1 MSTLAQDLR
10 YALRRLRRSPGF
22 TVLVALIL
30 ALGIGANT
38 AIFSA
43 VNATL
48 LRRLPFRDPG
58 HLLALWETE
67 SASGRFPLTGQDF
80 LDWRSENRTFEG
92 LSVYSYSHAFNA
104 SGEGQPERVEVVE
117 TQANFFRLLGVRPV
131 VGRTFQDGEDAAGR
145 NRVALLSHGLWQTR
159 FGGRRDVVG
168 DRLVLNSETY
178 TIVGVMPS
186 WYRTPG
192 SAQLWIPIDMSPESL
207 GPRGEHHLRALGRVK
222 AGVSLAAAE
231 GELRAIA
238 ARLEREFPDTNA
250 KVGVVTAPLKDALVS
265 RARRELLVLLG
276 AVTLVLLIACANVA
290 NLLLARATGRRREF
304 AVRAAIGAGRRAL
317 VRQLLIESVLLALLG
332 GVLGGVLAWAMV
344 SVLASA
350 ETLPVPAPNPIRV
363 DPVVLLFTLAV
374 SLVVGVL
381 FGLAPALQASRPD
394 LSGELRSAGNRS
406 MTGSGRSRLLRE
418 GLVAVE
424 IALCLMLL
432 TGAGLMLRTF
442 ANLRRAEVGVRAEGV
457 LAATVTLPALTNG
470 HADARWGFC
479 ARLLQS
485 FDGAP
490 GVRRVALT
498 SELPLEGGSNGYI
511 TIDGQPAESTQD
523 TLVEWTYVTPAYFQ
537 TMGIPLAQGRE
548 FDEADLAAAAE
559 DASRGGSTAGAD
571 DSAPR
576 RARVAVVSRTMA
588 RRFWPSQSAVN
599 STFRV
604 DKAAVRVIGVVGD
617 VKIWDLRTPPIPQAY
632 FPFPGVVGYPGSLG
646 FDVVA
651 RSASAPEDVAGV
663 LREKVQALDRTL
675 AVSRLRTVDQI
686 ATESMTGTTYQTT
699 LLAAFAGLAVL
710 LATLGIYGVMS
721 YAVSQRTAEFGVR
734 LALGAQPSRVSGM
747 VVLQGARLAL
757 VGTLAGLFGAL
768 AFAGVL
774 RSLLFGVEPIDVATL
789 AAAGVM
795 TLGVCLLACW
805 LPARRAAAVD
815 PLVALRYE

>member
-1 MSTLAQDLR
+1 MSTLAQDVR

-22 TVLVALIL
+22 TLLVALIL

-48 LRRLPFRDPG
+48 LRQLPFRDPG
-58 HLLALWETE
+58 RLLALWETE

-80 LDWRSENRTFEG
+80 LDWRSENHTFED
-92 LSVYSYSHAFNA
+92 LSVYSYPQAFNA
-104 SGEGQPERVEVVE
+104 SGEGQPERVGVVE

-131 VGRTFQDGEDAAGR
+131 VGRAFLDGEDAAGR
-145 NRVALLSHGLWQTR
+145 NRVAVLSYGLWQTR
-159 FGGRRDVVG
+159 FGGRREVVG
-168 DRLVLNSETY
+168 GTLVLNAETY
-178 TIVGVMPS
+178 TIVGVLPS

-192 SAQLWIPIDMSPESL
+192 PAQLWIPIDMSVEKL

-231 GELRAIA
+231 GDLRAIA
-238 ARLEREFPDTNA
+238 ARLEREFPDTND
-250 KVGVVTAPLKDALVS
+250 KVGAVTAPLKDALVS
-265 RARRELLVLLG
+265 GARPELLVLLG

-304 AVRAAIGAGRRAL
+304 AVRAAIGAGRRVL

-332 GVLGGVLAWAMV
+332 GALGGVLAWAMV

-350 ETLPVPAPNPIRV
+350 EALPVPAPTPIRV
-363 DPVVLLFTLAV
+363 D
-374 SLVVGVL
+374 L

-394 LSGELRSAGNRS
+394 LSGELRSSGNRS
-406 MTGSGRSRLLRE
+406 MTASGRSRLLRE

-442 ANLRRAEVGVRAEGV
+442 ANLRRADVGVRADGV
-457 LAATVTLPALTNG
+457 LAATITLPALTSG

-479 ARLLQS
+479 ARLLQTL
-485 FDGAP
+485 DGAP
-490 GVRRVALT
+490 GVRSAALS
-498 SELPLEGGSNGYI
+498 SEIPLEGHSNGYI

-537 TMGIPLAQGRE
+537 TMGIPLVEGRAL
-548 FDEADLAAAAE
+548 DEADVAASAE
-559 DASRGGSTAGAD
+559 DVGRTDSTADAAG
-571 DSAPR
+571 SAPR
-576 RARVAVVSRTMA
+576 RERVAVVSRTMA
-588 RRFWPSQSAVN
+588 RRFWPGQSALDR
-599 STFRV
+599 TFRV
-604 DKAAVRVIGVVGD
+604 DKQAVRVIGVVGD
-617 VKIWDLRTPPIPQAY
+617 VKIWDLRTRPIPQAY
-632 FPFPGVVGYPGSLG
+632 FAFPEFVGYPGALG
-646 FDVVA
+646 VNVVT
-651 RSASAPEDVAGV
+651 RSASAPENVAAV
-663 LREKVQALDRTL
+663 LRDKVQALDRAL
-675 AVSRLRTVDQI
+675 AVSRLRSIDQI
-686 ATESMTGTTYQTT
+686 ASESMSGTSYQTT

-721 YAVSQRTAEFGVR
+721 YAVSQRTNEFGVR
-734 LALGAQPSRVSGM
+734 LALGAQPARVSGM

-757 VGTLAGLFGAL
+757 VGTVAGLVGAL

-774 RSLLFGVEPIDVATL
+774 RSLLFGVEPIDGATL
-789 AAAGVM
+789 AAAGVT
-795 TLGVCLLACW
+795 TLGVCLIACW
-805 LPARRAAAVD
+805 LPARRAAGVD